1 MSVVCFLCAL
11 KSKQTPRSCTKHL
24 DKDTTKARNTVPFV
38 CGKAW
43 LYFRRQSGESCFKHA
58 LRVENRLSIADY
70 FCFSMMSP
78 WLVVSNIPHN
88 RSRWPLQAYM
98 FSVSLPTRACLR
110 HNSFCIVFS
119 NKFNVMSA
127 FLSTDRSLGC
137 KKSILAKVCFDAK
150 RG

>member
-1 MSVVCFLCAL
+1 MHKVLDEDTRNLKYCPKLSVAKRVCVSEGDLAEV
-11 KSKQTPRSCTKHL
+11 
-24 DKDTTKARNTVPFV
+24 VPCVLFKL
-38 CGKAW
+38 KAW
-43 LYFRRQSGESCFKHA
+43 LSM
-58 LRVENRLSIADY
+58 ADY
-70 FCFSMMSP
+70 FCFSMMSS

-119 NKFNVMSA
+119 NEFNIMSV
-127 FLSTDRSLGC
+127 FLSTNRSLGC